1 MKLSRILQSQ
11 TVIPNGYHDG
21 GGSWGIYL
29 SPEQPD
35 QVIKLFFNEQ
45 QFNDERTGYDRVLD
59 DPCLMRYAN
68 QYSVIAVQ
76 LDAFTY
82 PNNRSDPPFEYALIM
97 PFLSSPPWEEI
108 GKLVVDQGVDEKLM
122 RIGVNV
128 NDLKDNFIR
137 IGVASWEVTFF
148 VHSNFRDI
156 KAIDF
161 TYSENILDS
170 NTDTEE

>member
-35 QVIKLFFNEQ
+35 QVIKLFSNEQ
-45 QFNDERTGYDRVLD
+45 QF
-59 DPCLMRYAN
+59 
-68 QYSVIAVQ
+68 
-76 LDAFTY
+76 
-82 PNNRSDPPFEYALIM
+82 NRSDPPFEYALIM